1 MRPTMGSYL
10 SIPRGRL
17 LGFQGWGKVITS
29 EEHNCRIELAD
40 DGQFVIYRAGALR
53 EKVLASIPITELS
66 LDVYTN
72 QILTG
77 TRWRGGGYGLGGALA
92 GKAQAD
98 VLNWLT
104 SRTDEY
110 TILQADQFV
119 PNGARRQALIGFIKL
134 DESLIRDRLAH
145 ALTDWTDAYVTSR
158 RPQLADRAA
167 HEALRRLHADID
179 RIHRLRTISADAAAD
194 LHRQA
199 SEPFI
204 NALLDRLHASP
215 PAHQE
220 AQQISSDVE
229 QLRGDGHLTAAQAKQ
244 ITTELAPS
252 LRSPPPPRPPVT
264 PTPQQQRQLQ
274 ALAALHSLGA
284 MSDTQFEHEKAQL
297 LNGGR

>member
-1 MRPTMGSYL
+1 MGSYL

-17 LGFQGWGKVITS
+17 LGFQGWGKMITS
-29 EEHNCRIELAD
+29 EEHNCRVELAD
-40 DGQFVIYRAGALR
+40 VGQFVIYRAGALR

-134 DESLIRDRLAH
+134 DESLVRDRLAQ
-145 ALTDWTDAYVTSR
+145 ALTDWTDAYVTTRS
-158 RPQLADRAA
+158 PQLADATA
-167 HEALRRLHADID
+167 QDDLRRLHADID
-179 RIHRLRTISADAAAD
+179 RIHRLRTICAGTAAD
-194 LHRQA
+194 LHRRA
-199 SEPFI
+199 SDPFVH
-204 NALLDRLHASP
+204 AFLDRLHRTP
-215 PAHQE
+215 PTHQE
-220 AQQISSDVE
+220 AQRISSDVE
-229 QLRGDGHLTAAQAKQ
+229 QLTGEGHLTKAQAKQ
-244 ITTELAPS
+244 IIAELASS
-252 LRSPPPPRPPVT
+252 LQGPQPSPPPAT
-264 PTPQQQRQLQ
+264 PTRHQQRQLQ

-284 MSDTQFEHEKAQL
+284 MSDTQFEHEKAHL